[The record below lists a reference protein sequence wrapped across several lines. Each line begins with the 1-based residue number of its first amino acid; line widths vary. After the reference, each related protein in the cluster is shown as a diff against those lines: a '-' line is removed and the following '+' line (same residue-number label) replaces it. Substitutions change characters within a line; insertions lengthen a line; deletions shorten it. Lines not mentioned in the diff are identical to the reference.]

1 MSNTSAKKKNYE
13 LPRDYHPSRPAILD
27 LAGATKSQSCI
38 LPVRRVGFHG
48 QTYDDR
54 SPESFP
60 LPACMTSVMETLGEG
75 YGDVTIYA
83 HNRSYTKRLGNHMFL
98 AASGMAFGFLW
109 SDQLDYR
116 TMDLTQIT
124 PLNEVVR
131 RIMAFAGYT
140 YELFEAGQY
149 NKDTVYRKILNAIDN
164 GTPVITF
171 GLFRHPECS
180 IIAGYENL
188 GQALLGW
195 SHFQFEAK
203 AETAE
208 NGMFRISDWDDNWT
222 SIVILHDK
230 VGRTLTYEDALHHG
244 LEQMQKT
251 QVNGYDA
258 GYAAFAKWISMLEA
272 DTVSSELYA
281 YHKAILFNYAELRAW
296 GCDFLKDAGCKQ
308 GGKVFMKIHDLCW
321 KADAAAKGEEA
332 FAIHENRVK
341 VAEILR
347 EIVRLD
353 HVAESLIKEFLE
365 SKKGKDA

>member
-1 MSNTSAKKKNYE
+1 MNNAYAEKRIHH
-13 LPRDYHPSRPAILD
+13 LPENYHPNRPTILN
-27 LAGATKSQSCI
+27 LAGATKAQSCI

-48 QTYDDR
+48 QTDDDR

-109 SDQLDYR
+109 SDKLDMR

-124 PLNEVVR
+124 PLDEVVR

-149 NKDTVYRKILNAIDN
+149 NKDTVYRKILGAIDN

-171 GLFRHPECS
+171 GLFDHPECA

-188 GQALLGW
+188 GQSLLGW
-195 SHFQFEAK
+195 SHFQGEAQ
-203 AETAE
+203 AEITE

-230 VGRTLTYEDALHHG
+230 VGRTLTYEDALRHG

-251 QVNGYDA
+251 KVNGYYA
-258 GYAAFAKWISMLEA
+258 GYAAFDKWISMLESEDVA
-272 DTVSSELYA
+272 PELYS

-308 GGKVFMKIHDLCW
+308 GGKVFMRIHDLCW
-321 KADAAAKGEEA
+321 KADAAAKDA
-332 FAIHENRVK
+332 QSFASYENRVK

-347 EIVRLD
+347 EIVQLD
-353 HVAESLIKEFLE
+353 HVAEEMIKDFLA
-365 SKKGKDA
+365 D